1 MPEYLRSLIF
11 ILVVS
16 SVTFAFAK
24 KTIGP
29 LLQPQQ
35 FNRWRNAWL
44 AITII
49 AFMSQNFWV
58 YIVVSGILLMITAK
72 REPNAFGLFFVLL
85 FTVPM
90 IGKNIP
96 AFGVINFLFNM
107 NYLRLLSLA
116 ILLPAFLSLRSQP
129 GISGFG
135 KNWPDRLL
143 FSYLILNVLLNLR
156 DTSFSDAMR
165 FGFYQFTDVFL
176 PYYVASRGIK
186 NLDQLKEV
194 MIAFVLA
201 CFLLAALGMVEFAK
215 HWLLYNSLQGTWG
228 IVWDMVSY
236 LNRGQDLRAL
246 TTLGQPIVLGYVM
259 AIGLGFYLLVAQ
271 SIPSKAM
278 RFIGLMLVLA
288 GLYVPLSRGPWVGA
302 AALLVIYIATG
313 PNAMKRLAMLGVAA
327 ILSLPILHEIPGGE
341 KIINLIPFV
350 GTTEVENID
359 YRERLIDNSLIVIKR
374 NLLFGSSTYREEPE
388 MQAMIQG
395 EGIIDI
401 VNSFI
406 GIALESGIVGL
417 SLFVG
422 FFTLILLSI
431 FKTMRKIP
439 GKKIEAY
446 LLGRTLFACLIGIL
460 VTIIT
465 VSSIV
470 VIPIVYWSVAGLG
483 VAYTFI
489 IRKQGSNTGK
499 INNPEKPELSKLPTS
514 RLGKQTGG

>member
-1 MPEYLRSLIF
+1 MQEYLRSLIF
-11 ILVVS
+11 ILIVS
-16 SVTFAFAK
+16 SLVFAFAK
-24 KTIGP
+24 KAVGP

-44 AITII
+44 AITVI

-58 YIVVSGILLMITAK
+58 YIVVSAIFLTITVK
-72 REPNAFGLFFVLL
+72 REPNQFGLFFVLL
-85 FTVPM
+85 FAAPM
-90 IGKNIP
+90 IGEKVP
-96 AFGVINFLFNM
+96 AFGVINFLFTM
-107 NYLRLLSLA
+107 NYLRLLSLT
-116 ILLPAFLSLRSQP
+116 ILLPAFLSLRTKHDVL
-129 GISGFG
+129 GFG
-135 KNWPDRLL
+135 RNWPDRLL
-143 FSYLILNVLLNLR
+143 LSYLILNVLLNLR
-156 DTSFSDAMR
+156 DTTFSDAMR

-186 NLDQLKEV
+186 SLEQLKEV
-194 MIAFVLA
+194 MVAFVLA
-201 CFLLAALGMVEFAK
+201 CFLLAALGMVEFVK

-228 IVWDMVSY
+228 ITWDMVSY

-271 SIPSKAM
+271 SINSKAI

-288 GLYVPLSRGPWVGA
+288 GLYVPLSRGPWVGS
-302 AALLVIYIATG
+302 AALLVVYIATG

-327 ILSLPILHEIPGGE
+327 MLSLPILHEIPGGE

-374 NLLFGSSTYREEPE
+374 NLLFGSTTYREEPE
-388 MQAMIQG
+388 MQEMIQG

-431 FKTMRKIP
+431 YKTMRKIP
-439 GKKIEAY
+439 DKKDEAY
-446 LLGRTLFACLIGIL
+446 SLGRTLLACLIGIL
-460 VTIIT
+460 VIIIT

-483 VAYTFI
+483 VAYAYI
-489 IRKQGSNTGK
+489 ISKQGLHTGK
-499 INNPEKPELSKLPTS
+499 SNNLERTEPAKLPTS
-514 RLGKQTGG
+514 RLMKKT